1 MTFPGQCNYD
11 ADVGQS
17 PAFFNDGVARRR
29 RLSSGAVGSVSQA
42 TQRGRIPVFSQGIVL
57 RIYGIADAG
66 ITGRPVARC
75 CAVGITK
82 TRESPAMSTMN
93 STKIEW
99 ANNTWNVFSGCT
111 KISPGCQNCYASQLA
126 ERLRGTRAF
135 PNGFDL
141 TVRPHK
147 LIEPYKLK
155 QPSLVFVN
163 SMSDLFWDA
172 VPNELRDQIVDVME
186 STPQHEYMVLTKRA
200 EAMLAYSRRRRLP
213 PNFWAGVSI
222 ENERYAHRADLLR
235 QVDAEV
241 RFISAEP
248 LLGPLDLD
256 LTGIHWV
263 IVVVSPGGTCT
274 TRPSV
279 EGGRSYARRV
289 SVGCRERTGCNG
301 FETCVIP
308 AKALVSLFFSNS
320 GAVPL
325 QKPAAMNWMGVPG
338 CNIPG
343 CLVATTAAGTC
354 LRRQKLNSSRYPV
367 TFSDHS

>member
-1 MTFPGQCNYD
+1 
-11 ADVGQS
+11 
-17 PAFFNDGVARRR
+17 
-29 RLSSGAVGSVSQA
+29 
-42 TQRGRIPVFSQGIVL
+42 
-57 RIYGIADAG
+57 
-66 ITGRPVARC
+66 
-75 CAVGITK
+75 
-82 TRESPAMSTMN
+82 MSTMN

-200 EAMLAYSRRRRLP
+200 EAMLAFSRRRRLP
-213 PNFWAGVSI
+213 SNFWAGVSI
-222 ENERYAHRADLLR
+222 ENQRYAHRADLLR

-241 RFISAEP
+241 RFVSAEP

-263 IVVVSPGGTCT
+263 IVGGESGRHLHDPAKRGRRALVRKEGKRWVPREDRMQWVRDLRDTCESAGVAFFFKQWGGPAPKAGGNELDGRTWLQYPRLPGGHD
-274 TRPSV
+274 
-279 EGGRSYARRV
+279 GGRHV
-289 SVGCRERTGCNG
+289 
-301 FETCVIP
+301 P
-308 AKALVSLFFSNS
+308 A
-320 GAVPL
+320 
-325 QKPAAMNWMGVPG
+325 
-338 CNIPG
+338 
-343 CLVATTAAGTC
+343 TAEA
-354 LRRQKLNSSRYPV
+354 
-367 TFSDHS
+367 